1 MYPARATCAIPR
13 GQWRPPYESDGCGI
27 HHDRTHLPRAA
38 VQRVADTRPVPED
51 VSGDDDDREED
62 QLQERVEISRTDD
75 PTYRVTFERD
85 EGQEYRI
92 GARVA
97 VHPMN
102 SLFRTIAPDPA
113 TGSYLVMRCE
123 RVRDVGWKALRV
135 SLHLVNLPGADA
147 APFSVVADDL
157 G

>member
-1 MYPARATCAIPR
+1 MDA
-13 GQWRPPYESDGCGI
+13 
-27 HHDRTHLPRAA
+27 
-38 VQRVADTRPVPED
+38 
-51 VSGDDDDREED
+51 
-62 QLQERVEISRTDD
+62 

-85 EGQEYRI
+85 EGQEYRV

-102 SLFRTIAPDPA
+102 TLFRTIDPDSL
-113 TGSYLVMRCE
+113 TGNYLVMRCE

-147 APFSVVADDL
+147 ARVTMVADAR

>member
-1 MYPARATCAIPR
+1 M
-13 GQWRPPYESDGCGI
+13 G
-27 HHDRTHLPRAA
+27 
-38 VQRVADTRPVPED
+38 
-51 VSGDDDDREED
+51 
-62 QLQERVEISRTDD
+62 D

-102 SLFRTIAPDPA
+102 SLFRTIDPNPL
-113 TGSYLVMRCE
+113 TGNYLVMRCE
-123 RVRDVGWKALRV
+123 RVRNVGWQALRV
-135 SLHLVNLPGADA
+135 SLHRVDLPDADA
-147 APFSVVADDL
+147 APFTDAAHFTMATDDR